1 MLILALRELVLWPLL
16 DWSGACLDA
25 LALALHA
32 PAEPARPSPSPF
44 D

>member
-1 MLILALRELVLWPLL
+1 MLILTLRELVLWPLL

-25 LALALHA
+25 LALGLRA
-32 PAEPARPSPSPF
+32 PAAAADPMPSPF

>member
-25 LALALHA
+25 LTLGLRA
-32 PAEPARPSPSPF
+32 PSAPTQPLPSPF